1 MLLVL
6 RIIWRNAKRHP
17 AQACTLAALMLA
29 TSALWVVEPLYSGYA
44 VDTLLKLGQG
54 EQIDIVRLA
63 GFWALIYF
71 SISIIQGFDKYL
83 MWRHNILMEIER
95 TEDAYAHALSLEIAF
110 HNKQKAGEAIKTI
123 DDGSTE
129 LASLSRNL
137 LEFVPSLLSSI
148 AFLVISITIE
158 ARLAAVLFLALCL
171 YVTVVVLGTRKT
183 SKRQWK
189 INRMWVKP
197 MGRAFD
203 VMMNIASVKSAG
215 REVDER
221 NRMHDVFAAA
231 IREQLKLN
239 RVWALLEGVNF
250 FMLTRI
256 LLIAIGVYLMVK
268 GQLTLGQLYFFQAS
282 FFRVL
287 SPFEMLSGILP
298 QWNRSVG
305 KVRMSQEL
313 LDMIAEPGRRTPGRV
328 LPSPKGDITF
338 DDIHFAYEK
347 NVPVL
352 GSKDDDEEDS
362 HPVTPSP
369 ETEPSPLREP
379 PIARTDDMPQDASP
393 QEDDGVL
400 HGINLTIKA
409 GERIALVGHSGAGKS
424 TMAALI
430 NRFYDVTAGRILM
443 DGVDLREL
451 DVRWWRQ
458 QVGLV
463 LQENLMFHD
472 TILENIRYARPSAT
486 REEVVDAAQ
495 RASADAFIKAFPQGY
510 DTIVGERGVRL
521 SGGERQR
528 IAIAR
533 AILKRPTIVVLDEAT
548 SALDSVT
555 EVAVQEGIRELINK
569 RTSIIIAHRLS
580 TVRSVDRI
588 AVMEQGRV
596 IACAPH
602 EELVRTCDVYRR
614 MVELQSHGMLAE

>member
-6 RIIWRNAKRHP
+6 RTIWRNAKRHP
-17 AQACTLAALMLA
+17 AQACLLAALTLA
-29 TSALWVVEPLYSGYA
+29 TAALWVAEPLYSGYA
-44 VDTLLKLGQG
+44 VDMLLKLGQG
-54 EQIDIVRLA
+54 EQINLPRLI

-71 SISIIQGFDKYL
+71 SISIVQGFDKYL
-83 MWRHNILMEIER
+83 MWRHNIIMEIER

-129 LASLSRNL
+129 LANLSRNV
-137 LEFVPSLLSSI
+137 LEFIPSVLSSI
-148 AFLVISITIE
+148 AFLIISITIE
-158 ARLAAVLFLALCL
+158 ARLAAVLFLALTL
-171 YVTVVVLGTRKT
+171 YVGVVVLGTRKT

-203 VMMNIASVKSAG
+203 TIMNIASVKSAG
-215 REVDER
+215 READESV
-221 NRMHDVFAAA
+221 RMHEVFAVA
-231 IREQLKLN
+231 IREQLKIN
-239 RVWALLEGVNF
+239 RMWALLEGVNF

-305 KVRMSQEL
+305 KIRMSQEL
-313 LDMIAEPGRRTPGRV
+313 LDLVPEPGRRTKGRT
-328 LPSPKGDITF
+328 LPSPKGEITL
-338 DDIHFAYEK
+338 DNVHFAYEK
-347 NVPVL
+347 DVPVL
-352 GSKDDDEEDS
+352 GSNDDDDEA
-362 HPVTPSP
+362 HTATPPP
-369 ETEPSPLREP
+369 ESEPSPLHEP
-379 PIARTDDMPQDASP
+379 PIDRAEQSP
-393 QEDDGVL
+393 AESAAAEDDGVL

-409 GERIALVGHSGAGKS
+409 GERVALVGHSGAGKS
-424 TMAALI
+424 TVAALL
-430 NRFYDVTAGRILM
+430 NRFYDVTDGRILV
-443 DGVDLREL
+443 DGIDLRDL
-451 DVRWWRQ
+451 DVRWWRK

-472 TILENIRYARPSAT
+472 TILENIRYARPDAT
-486 REEVVDAAQ
+486 RDEVIDAAQ
-495 RASADAFIKAFPQGY
+495 RASADGFIRHFPQGY

-555 EVAVQEGIRELINK
+555 EAAVQDGIRELIK
-569 RTSIIIAHRLS
+569 GRTAIIIAHRLS
-580 TVRSVDRI
+580 TVRTVDRI
-588 AVMEQGRV
+588 AVLDKGAL

-602 EELVRTCDVYRR
+602 EELLKTCDIYRT